1 MEMSKKL
8 VPVKQQLVFKTPQSL
23 IHIKHN
29 ISLLQYKFWFLLLQ
43 DLKEQMEDG
52 TTVHAGGFRFISM
65 DSISEKLGYKPSKK
79 DILDCL
85 RALKNQDLAI
95 NFLEKDGVKAK
106 YGAGFISEWT
116 ISTNRIGYKF
126 PLFLELVM
134 TDDEEAKKIFQLLNW
149 DIFNSF
155 SGKYEA
161 IIYKLCKD
169 YIGIERT
176 PYMTIAKYRE
186 YVGLDQ
192 NDYSETRDFNKRCI
206 TGPVKSINENELSD
220 ISVAVEYNRVG
231 RKVEGLYF
239 VAEKKQQKVI
249 SLPEFKQH
257 PSFDLAKISI
267 SAQDQVIF
275 LEKYTPEQIQA
286 SIERANEYCEN
297 LEKRG
302 KYANYGGI
310 YNKAIEENWG
320 AQHAERKALEE
331 KQKINKQ
338 KLKKEQAKAEA
349 KQDDSPA
356 TAEQVAMNKGLLA
369 RFKALPEEQQH
380 ILIEECIQAQITVFK
395 TIAKKNYASMKLGI
409 LERPSFTTLLY
420 PFLQNHWNDQPE
432 IVA

>member
-52 TTVHAGGFRFISM
+52 IPVHAGGSRFISM

-297 LEKRG
+297 LEKQG
-302 KYANYGGI
+302 KSANYGGI

-320 AQHAERKALEE
+320 AQ
-331 KQKINKQ
+331 Q

>member
-1 MEMSKKL
+1 MI
-8 VPVKQQLVFKTPQSL
+8 T
-23 IHIKHN
+23 
-29 ISLLQYKFWFLLLQ
+29 
-43 DLKEQMEDG
+43 LK
-52 TTVHAGGFRFISM
+52 
-65 DSISEKLGYKPSKK
+65 
-79 DILDCL
+79 
-85 RALKNQDLAI
+85 
-95 NFLEKDGVKAK
+95 
-106 YGAGFISEWT
+106 
-116 ISTNRIGYKF
+116 
-126 PLFLELVM
+126 
-134 TDDEEAKKIFQLLNW
+134 
-149 DIFNSF
+149 
-155 SGKYEA
+155 
-161 IIYKLCKD
+161 
-169 YIGIERT
+169 
-176 PYMTIAKYRE
+176 
-186 YVGLDQ
+186 
-192 NDYSETRDFNKRCI
+192 TRDFNKRCI

-320 AQHAERKALEE
+320 AQHAERKVLEE

-356 TAEQVAMNKGLLA
+356 TAERVAMNKGLLA